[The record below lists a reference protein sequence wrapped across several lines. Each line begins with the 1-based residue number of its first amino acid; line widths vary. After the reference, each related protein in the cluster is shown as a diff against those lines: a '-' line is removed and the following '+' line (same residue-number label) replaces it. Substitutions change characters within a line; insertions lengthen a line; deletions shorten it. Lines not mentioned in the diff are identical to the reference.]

1 MSKMKAAVFVEPG
14 RIVLEDSRSRTL
26 ARSMRWCAS
35 RLARMVRTK
44 SAGRGVVRPTGARTI
59 RLAGCL
65 AATSLWLGACAVE
78 VSNMHAARDVASA
91 APPSGSI
98 YTGWRVFQD
107 RCAHCHG
114 PAATGS
120 EAAPDLVL
128 TVRTMGPRR
137 FVDAV
142 LGRYDWNLTS
152 VDDGDAGARDR
163 RIDEVLKRRVGEL
176 SMPDWQ
182 GEPRV
187 TAHIADLY
195 EYLSARAEGTQG
207 PGRPAR

>member
-1 MSKMKAAVFVEPG
+1 
-14 RIVLEDSRSRTL
+14 
-26 ARSMRWCAS
+26 
-35 RLARMVRTK
+35 
-44 SAGRGVVRPTGARTI
+44 
-59 RLAGCL
+59 
-65 AATSLWLGACAVE
+65 
-78 VSNMHAARDVASA
+78 
-91 APPSGSI
+91 
-98 YTGWRVFQD
+98 
-107 RCAHCHG
+107 
-114 PAATGS
+114 
-120 EAAPDLVL
+120 
-128 TVRTMGPRR
+128 MGPRR

-195 EYLSARAEGTQG
+195 EYLLLCPLISEAI
-207 PGRPAR
+207 